1 MRRLTTIL
9 IAFLSSIGAIN
20 SQITLTLEECRRQAV
35 DNYPLIKQY
44 DLISL
49 SEKYSLENA
58 SKSYLPQVSLNGQAT
73 YQSEVTKLPFDF
85 SSLPIPTPID
95 VPTLSK
101 DQYKATLDVSQTIWD
116 GGATSSQHK
125 ITRANSEVE
134 KQQVGVNLYTVKE
147 KINQLYFGILAID
160 EQLKLL
166 DLIEEDMQAN
176 KDIAQSMLKNGVAM
190 QSDLD
195 QIDVELLNIDQ
206 NRTEQTS
213 MRKAYMQMLGM
224 FIHRDLPDNTRLEK
238 PQDENIIYGNISRPE
253 LSLYE
258 SQRMLLDA
266 QETSIK
272 AKNMPRF
279 GLFAQGGYGR
289 PGLNML
295 EDKFKFFALGGI
307 KLSWNFGNLYTKN
320 NERKLINNSRSSID
334 IQRETFLFNTNLQ
347 LTEEQT
353 EIQKL
358 KKMMKKDNE
367 IIQLRNRVKKASESK
382 YKNGVYQTNEL
393 IRDINAEN
401 QARQNKALREIQ
413 YLMGIYNYKHIRG
426 N

>member
-1 MRRLTTIL
+1 MKRIITIL
-9 IAFLSSIGAIN
+9 LALSSLAATTN
-20 SQITLTLEECRRQAV
+20 AQTVLTLEECRRKAA

-58 SKSYLPQVSLNGQAT
+58 SKSYLPQVSLNGQAS
-73 YQSEVTKLPFDF
+73 YQSEVTKLPFDL
-85 SSLPIPTPID
+85 SSLPLPTAIE
-95 VPTLSK
+95 VPTMSK

-125 ITRANSEVE
+125 ITKATSEVE
-134 KQQVGVNLYTVKE
+134 KKQVAVNLYAVKE
-147 KINQLYFGILAID
+147 KVNQLYFGILAID

-166 DLIEEDMQAN
+166 DLIKDDLQAN
-176 KDIAQSMLKNGVAM
+176 KDIALSMFKNGVAM

-206 NRTEQTS
+206 NRTEQLS
-213 MRKAYMQMLGM
+213 LRKAYTQMLGM
-224 FIHRDLPDNTRLEK
+224 FVHQQLADDTQLIK
-238 PQDENIIYGNISRPE
+238 PEDENLMYGDISRPE
-253 LSLYE
+253 LSLYD
-258 SQRMLLDA
+258 SRLLLLDA
-266 QETSIK
+266 QETSVK

-295 EDKFKFFALGGI
+295 EDKFKFFAVGGI
-307 KLSWNFGNLYTKN
+307 KLTWNFGNLYTKN
-320 NERKLINNSRSSID
+320 NERKLIDNNRNNID
-334 IQRETFLFNTNLQ
+334 IQRETFLFNTSVQ
-347 LTEEQT
+347 LTQEQA
-353 EIQKL
+353 EIQKIR
-358 KKMMKKDNE
+358 KMMAKDDE
-367 IIQLRNRVKKASESK
+367 IIELRNRVKRASQSK

-401 QARQNKALREIQ
+401 QARQTKALRRIQ
-413 YLMGIYNYKHIRG
+413 YLMSIYDYKHIQG
-426 N
+426 Y